1 MKNFI
6 SFLTFFI
13 LANNVYAANWSF
25 LGETDEYRFELDLD
39 SIKKI
44 KRSEFGSY
52 NTVTQFW
59 VKKTIINDLT
69 KDGLS
74 VGDHLLDLY
83 HIDCNEDT
91 LGVKSIVKYK
101 NNKVVDSYT
110 ESTVKMYPIV
120 PDTVGSS
127 YLKSVCTQ

>member
-6 SFLTFFI
+6 SVLTFFI

-91 LGVKSIVKYK
+91 LG
-101 NNKVVDSYT
+101 
-110 ESTVKMYPIV
+110 
-120 PDTVGSS
+120 G
-127 YLKSVCTQ
+127 LCCTKI